1 MPTYQLLFCSWD
13 HRNMS
18 ADACLAF
25 YGLRFEVRSEEI
37 EGLEMRSDPRVLAT
51 RKVRLKHY
59 WANFGAQGERYLLF
73 VGAQLGVLGPECT
86 FNGCRISDQAP
97 VASAFRTRNE
107 KRETRNGF

>member
-1 MPTYQLLFCSWD
+1 
-13 HRNMS
+13 MS

-73 VGAQLGVLGPECT
+73 VGAQLGVLGPE
-86 FNGCRISDQAP
+86 GEPSLYLQWLQYI
-97 VASAFRTRNE
+97 
-107 KRETRNGF
+107 